1 MNNTIRTTF
10 RALQYRNFRLF
21 FAGQSIS
28 LVGTWMQSIAMSWLV
43 YRMTGSALLL
53 GVVGFATQIPTFI
66 LSPFFGVL
74 ADRYNRHRILI
85 LTQTLSMLQALTLAA
100 LTLIGVISVWHIIVL
115 GIFLGCINSLDV
127 PTRQSFIIEMVEK
140 KEVLGNA
147 IALNSAMFNAAR
159 LIGPTVAGILVAV
172 VGEGICFLI
181 NGISFIAVIAGLLL
195 MKLNRKKTPAGE
207 LNIFKELK
215 EGVRYAFGSQSIR
228 SILFLLSIISVMGM
242 SYVVLMPI
250 FAKEIHRGG
259 AHTLGF
265 LMATV
270 GLGALIGT
278 LYLAS
283 RKDHLKLE
291 KVIPASS
298 VIFAVGLIFFAL
310 SRFLWF
316 SLLMLVVTG
325 FGFMVTTASCN
336 TVLQTNI
343 DDDKRGRV
351 MSLYTMAFMG
361 MAPIGSLLAGALAD
375 KIGATD
381 TLMMGGLLCLLA
393 TLVFYRLTH
402 PRRPFIY
409 P

>member
-21 FAGQSIS
+21 FVGQSIS

-43 YRMTGSALLL
+43 YRMTGSPFLL
-53 GVVGFATQIPTFI
+53 GVVGFAAQIPTFI
-66 LSPFFGVL
+66 LSPFFGVA

-100 LTLIGVISVWHIIVL
+100 LTLTGAISVWQIIIL

-127 PTRQSFIIEMVEK
+127 PTRQSFLIEMVER

-159 LIGPTVAGILVAV
+159 LVGPTVAGILVAV
-172 VGEGICFLI
+172 VGEGLCFLI
-181 NGISFIAVIAGLLL
+181 NGVSFIAVIAGLLL
-195 MKLNRKKTPAGE
+195 MKLNTKKAPEEE

-215 EGVRYAFGSQSIR
+215 EGVHYAFGHPSIR
-228 SILFLLSIISVMGM
+228 SILLLLSLISVMGM

-265 LMATV
+265 LMATIGV
-270 GLGALIGT
+270 GALIAT

-283 RKDHLKLE
+283 RKDSLKLE
-291 KVIPASS
+291 RIIAVSS
-298 VIFAVGLIFFAL
+298 VIFALGLIFFAL
-310 SRFLWF
+310 SRVLWF

-336 TVLQTNI
+336 TVLQTVV

-351 MSLYTMAFMG
+351 MSLYTVSFLG
-361 MAPIGSLLAGALAD
+361 MAPLGSLLAGALAN
-375 KIGATD
+375 KIGAPD
-381 TLMMGGLLCLLA
+381 TVILGGLICLLS
-393 TLVFYRLTH
+393 TLIFAKKH
-402 PRRPFIY
+402 
-409 P
+409 